1 MKKIAIVDDEHDIV
15 NILETFLHRSDKF
28 DVSTFVDPI
37 QALNHIKADEFD
49 LVLLDIMMPQM
60 DGMDLLKEIKKVNSN
75 IKVIM
80 MTAYSTQDKVV
91 ECRKLGAENYV
102 TKPFISLRDVENKI
116 LDLLGL

>member
-1 MKKIAIVDDEHDIV
+1 MKRIAIVDDEYDIV

-28 DVSTFVDPI
+28 DVSTFVDPVN
-37 QALNHIKADEFD
+37 ALQHIKANEFD

-60 DGMDLLKEIKKVNSN
+60 DGIDVLREIKKSNPN

-80 MTAYSTQDKVV
+80 MTAYSTQDKVI
-91 ECRKLGAENYV
+91 ECKKIGAENYV

-116 LDLLGL
+116 LDLLEL